1 MTDRAPAIRLP
12 DPKPF
17 RFTVQC
23 HGPADP
29 AGWAD
34 QARRAEDLGY
44 AALTV
49 ADHLDG
55 AVGPAAALTAAA
67 GVTTTLR
74 LGVLVYCNDY
84 RHPAVLARDAA
95 TLDLLSDGRLEL
107 GLGAGW
113 KADEYAQGGI
123 TFDRPGVRID
133 RLADA
138 IATVKAMFAE
148 RPASRSGSHYRID
161 DLVAGPPPVQRP
173 HPPILIGGGGR
184 RVLSLAAREAD
195 IIGLNIDLRSGA
207 IDRTAGPTATDDAT
221 DQKIAWI
228 AEAAGDRLDALE
240 LHTRIHLA
248 MVTDDRDAVADAV
261 APSLGL
267 TPDQSKHSPHALVG
281 TFGQMAE
288 QCHQWRDRW
297 GISTIGLSADA
308 LEPLA
313 PLVAQLA
320 GT

>member
-1 MTDRAPAIRLP
+1 
-12 DPKPF
+12 
-17 RFTVQC
+17 VQC
-23 HGPADP
+23 HGPAEP
-29 AGWAD
+29 RAWAE

-44 AALTV
+44 ATLTV
-49 ADHLDG
+49 ADHLDD
-55 AVGPAAALTAAA
+55 AVGPTAALMAAADA
-67 GVTTTLR
+67 TTTLR
-74 LGVLVYCNDY
+74 LGVLVFCNDY

-107 GLGAGW
+107 GIGAGW
-113 KADEYAQGGI
+113 KAAEYEAGGI
-123 TFDRPGVRID
+123 PFDRPGARID

-138 IATVKAMFAE
+138 VVAVKAALGGG
-148 RPASRSGSHYRID
+148 PVDHTGDHYRFAG
-161 DLVAGPPPVQRP
+161 LVTGPPATQRP

-195 IIGLNIDLRSGA
+195 IVGLNIDLRSGA
-207 IDRTAGPTATDDAT
+207 IDETAGPTATDDAT
-221 DQKIAWI
+221 DRKVRWI
-228 AEAAGDRLDALE
+228 AEAAGDRLADLE

-248 MVTDDRDAVADAV
+248 LVSDDRDAVAEAV

-281 TFGQMAE
+281 TFDEMAA
-288 QCHQWRDRW
+288 QCHEWRDRW
-297 GISTIGLSADA
+297 GISAIGLSADA

-313 PLVAQLA
+313 PLVARLA